1 MPMPLAP
8 PRSPRSAAIAAM
20 LLAAG
25 MACGDPATA
34 APLKAAVFPFEF
46 IELGNDFGISQPPEA
61 EKARLQLAG
70 HVLRDRLAASGA
82 YAPVELA
89 AQNAAIEKAP
99 PLRSCQSC
107 AETIARGANAEI
119 AVVGYVQKVSNLI
132 LNITITVSNAET
144 GQVVAFGTA
153 DIRGN
158 TDESWTRGVEWLV
171 KNRLLAKKQQ

>member
-1 MPMPLAP
+1 MPMSFTL
-8 PRSPRSAAIAAM
+8 PRSPRSTAAAAM

-25 MACGDPATA
+25 MVCGGDVMA
-34 APLKAAVFPFEF
+34 APLKTAVFPFEF
-46 IELGNDFGISQPPEA
+46 VELGNDFGISQPAEA
-61 EKARLQLAG
+61 EKARLQLA
-70 HVLRDRLAASGA
+70 HAVLRDRLAASDA

-89 AQNAAIEKAP
+89 AQSAAIEKSP
-99 PLRSCQSC
+99 PLRSCQNC
-107 AETIARGANAEI
+107 AETIARSANAEI

>member
-1 MPMPLAP
+1 MPLAL
-8 PRSPRSAAIAAM
+8 PRSLPSAAIALTLFAGGWVCGGSAM
-20 LLAAG
+20 
-25 MACGDPATA
+25 A
-34 APLKAAVFPFEF
+34 APLKTAVFPFEF
-46 IELGNDFGISQPPEA
+46 IELGNDFGMSQPPEA

-70 HVLRDRLAASGA
+70 HVLRDRLTASGF
-82 YAPVELA
+82 YAPVDLA
-89 AQNAAIEKAP
+89 AESAAIEKAP

-107 AETIARGANAEI
+107 AETIARAANAEI
-119 AVVGYVQKVSNLI
+119 AIVGYVQKVSNLI

-144 GQVVAFGTA
+144 GQIVTFGTA